1 MNVEVASIRQKWEFT
16 KYLWCMFN
24 SFFSKMGLDKVFMK
38 ADQNPVGVR
47 ITSLFFSFSFFYRNK
62 KVDNCP
68 KKIHGAVLEQ

>member
-1 MNVEVASIRQKWEFT
+1 MLKLQVLDKSGNLRSI
-16 KYLWCMFN
+16 YGVC
-24 SFFSKMGLDKVFMK
+24 SIVFFSKMGLDKVFMK

-47 ITSLFFSFSFFYRNK
+47 ITSLFFFFFYRNK